1 MKALNALLKQENS
14 WASIF
19 NPKFVAYEVATVAGR
34 RRVAEMIDAKL
45 SPENLSCDGEL
56 SIAQTRARYNALT
69 SAAKDLVNLDA
80 SMAQYMY
87 EFGE

>member
-1 MKALNALLKQENS
+1 
-14 WASIF
+14 
-19 NPKFVAYEVATVAGR
+19 VAK
-34 RRVAEMIDAKL
+34 MIDAKL

-69 SAAKDLVNLDA
+69 SAAKDLVKLDPNV
-80 SMAQYMY
+80 AQFMY